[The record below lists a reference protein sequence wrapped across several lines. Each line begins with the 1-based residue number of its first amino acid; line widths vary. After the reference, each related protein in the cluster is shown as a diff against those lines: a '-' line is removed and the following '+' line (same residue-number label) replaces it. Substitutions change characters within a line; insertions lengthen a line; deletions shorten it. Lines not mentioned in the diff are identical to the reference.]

1 MNPGPGPV
9 PAMLD
14 NAPPPAT
21 RDSLPADLALR
32 RRLERLFSSNAQSYG
47 FEEIATP
54 MYERADLFAARSGPE
69 IKSSLL
75 TFHCDHEEYALR
87 PEMTAPV
94 CRLAASGALADLPR
108 PHKLFYVAPC
118 FRYCRPHSGRSRE
131 FTQAGIEALGDP
143 SPSADAEVI
152 AATHRFL
159 RRIGI
164 DGPALKV
171 GTAGIFRALLPER
184 LSPDD
189 RAAVIG
195 HLDRLAGIGER
206 SVMFLDTQDPLLAE
220 RLRGDRRELASL
232 QIRSGYEGEFAVGD
246 RPFLDPEPMAR
257 GLPDEAAATYKHLW
271 GVEGYVPEDVAEL
284 MIRASAIRG
293 TLDEVSA
300 LASETLDGT
309 RAERPLRDLMDVCGR
324 LDHYGIGGFEV
335 ALGIARGLTFYTGT
349 VFEITSGRT
358 KLSGGGRYDRLVE
371 LFGGESTPATG
382 CAVRLDTLQGIVG
395 AGAGSLG
402 PEGIALRPASPADES
417 DAVRLAEALR
427 DRGTP
432 VGQAGAVEARVESG
446 MVLFPAGAAV
456 EADAEAVLAA
466 LAGERPGRSAARES
480 A

>member
-1 MNPGPGPV
+1 
-9 PAMLD
+9 MLD

-32 RRLERLFSSNAQSYG
+32 RRLEKLFSSNAQSYG

-94 CRLAASGALADLPR
+94 CRLAASGALAGLPR

-206 SVMFLDTQDPLLAE
+206 SAMFLDTQDPLLAE
-220 RLRGDRRELASL
+220 KLRGDRRELASL

-284 MIRASAIRG
+284 MIRTSAIRG

-349 VFEITSGRT
+349 VF
-358 KLSGGGRYDRLVE
+358 
-371 LFGGESTPATG
+371 GGESTPATG

-417 DAVRLAEALR
+417 DAIRLAEALR